1 MNNLKYYV
9 YILFL
14 ISFTSC
20 DEDRFS
26 STKVIEFPDHVSKL
40 AVTAHLS
47 TPGFDSSFVQLPAV
61 FVGNSLGIIED
72 EEYSIFPD
80 ASVQLYKDG
89 DLLYDFV
96 YDENDNIYIGPENPP
111 LTLGTYRLDVSTD
124 GFDPLSTTQVMP
136 SKANITGVTYEFD
149 KVPYDF
155 DDDLYDLM
163 KVKIND
169 PVDEENYYAYDV
181 FFEVKSAFNDEINTY
196 QAFSTSDDPLVEYGF
211 NVGEI
216 IPDIT
221 FNGNSYDLR
230 LLQRSEWSVGIEDD
244 LIAVKVIIYTL
255 TKDYYIYET
264 TRSLNN
270 EAQGNPFAEP
280 VLVHSNF
287 ENGFGVFTLNNAEEY
302 RYEF

>member
-1 MNNLKYYV
+1 MNNLKYCV
-9 YILFL
+9 FILLL

-26 STKVIEFPDHVSKL
+26 STKVIEFPDHISKL
-40 AVTAHLS
+40 AVTSHLS
-47 TPGFDSSFVQLPAV
+47 APDFDSSNVKLPTV
-61 FVGNSLGIIED
+61 FVGNSLGIVED
-72 EEYSIFPD
+72 KEYSIFPD

-89 DLLYDFV
+89 DLLYDFT
-96 YDENDNIYIGPENPP
+96 YDENNNIYIGPEDPA
-111 LTLGTYRLDVSTD
+111 LTQGTYRLDVSAD
-124 GFDPLSTTQVMP
+124 GFDALSTIQVMP
-136 SKANITGVTYEFD
+136 SKANIIGATYEFE
-149 KVPYDF
+149 KVPFDF

-169 PVDEENYYAYDV
+169 PGDEENFYAYDV
-181 FFEVKSAFNDEINTY
+181 FFEVKSGFNGEIYTNDVY
-196 QAFSTSDDPLVEYGF
+196 SMSDDPLVEYGY

-230 LLQRSEWSVGIEDD
+230 LLQQSSWALNGGDELV
-244 LIAVKVIIYTL
+244 AVKVVIYTL

-264 TRSLNN
+264 TRSLNSD
-270 EAQGNPFAEP
+270 AQGNPFAEP

-287 ENGFGVFTLNNAEEY
+287 ENGFGVFTLNNAVEY

>member
-1 MNNLKYYV
+1 MNNLKYCV
-9 YILFL
+9 FILLL

-26 STKVIEFPDHVSKL
+26 STKVIEFPDHISKL
-40 AVTAHLS
+40 AVTSHLS
-47 TPGFDSSFVQLPAV
+47 APDFDSSNVKLPTV
-61 FVGNSLGIIED
+61 FVGNSLGIVED
-72 EEYSIFPD
+72 KEYSIFPD

-89 DLLYDFV
+89 DLLYDFT
-96 YDENDNIYIGPENPP
+96 YDENNNIYIGPEDPA
-111 LTLGTYRLDVSTD
+111 LTQGTYRLDVSAD
-124 GFDPLSTTQVMP
+124 GFDALSTIQVMP
-136 SKANITGVTYEFD
+136 SKANIIGATYEFE
-149 KVPYDF
+149 KVPFDF

-169 PVDEENYYAYDV
+169 PGDEENFYAYDV
-181 FFEVKSAFNDEINTY
+181 FFEVKSGFNGEIYTNDVY
-196 QAFSTSDDPLVEYGF
+196 SMSDDPLVEYGY

-230 LLQRSEWSVGIEDD
+230 LLQQSSWALNGGDE
-244 LIAVKVIIYTL
+244 LIAVKVVIYTL

-264 TRSLNN
+264 TRSLNSD
-270 EAQGNPFAEP
+270 AQGNPFAEP

-287 ENGFGVFTLNNAEEY
+287 ENGFGVFTLNNAVEY